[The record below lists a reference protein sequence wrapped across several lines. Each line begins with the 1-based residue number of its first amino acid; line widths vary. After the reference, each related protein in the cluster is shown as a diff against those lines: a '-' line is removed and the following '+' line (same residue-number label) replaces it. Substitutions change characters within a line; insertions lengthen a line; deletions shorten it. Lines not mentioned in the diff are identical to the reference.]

1 MLVNSTTSIYV
12 TKVTVLMDEQ
22 IEKINKIDT
31 LESDLNTVNTNL
43 QNQKNNYDSKIAELE
58 NSQIENLNDAI
69 RTLESILKY
78 DDVIG
83 DSVLNTENKTL
94 TAAINEINDKVQ

>member
-12 TKVTVLMDEQ
+12 TKDTVLNDEQ
-22 IEKINKIDT
+22 IKKINKIDT
-31 LESDLNTVNTNL
+31 LESNLNTVNTNL

-94 TAAINEINDKVQ
+94 TGAINEINDKIQ

>member
-12 TKVTVLMDEQ
+12 TKVTVLNDEQ

-94 TAAINEINDKVQ
+94 TGAINEINDKIQ

>member
-12 TKVTVLMDEQ
+12 TKVTVLNDEQ
-22 IEKINKIDT
+22 IKKINKIDT
-31 LESDLNTVNTNL
+31 LESNLNTVNTNL

-94 TAAINEINDKVQ
+94 TGAINEINDKIQ

>member
-94 TAAINEINDKVQ
+94 TGAINEINDKIQ

>member
-12 TKVTVLMDEQ
+12 TKVTVLNDEQ
-22 IEKINKIDT
+22 IKKINKIDT

-94 TAAINEINDKVQ
+94 TGAINEINDKIQ